1 MVIIKTDNTK
11 IHVRSRIFFHSTYL
25 DAMPTEQ
32 EEMIR
37 IDYDNIKYIDSNNYQ
52 NVKKED

>member
-25 DAMPTEQ
+25 EAMPTEQ
-32 EEMIR
+32 EDMIR
-37 IDYDNIKYIDSNNYQ
+37 IDYDDIKYIDSNKYQ
-52 NVKKED
+52 CVNQED